1 METNKAAAAGISVT
15 VTSMMMSGFTAFL
28 PTLREVRQGSPKDPQ
43 MVNDVRYGQLAAGV
57 LAVGIGALMSWL
69 SESAVPMYVA
79 IFATILYSII
89 YEMALR
95 NTGA

>member
-1 METNKAAAAGISVT
+1 VEANAAAAGISVT
-15 VTSMMMSGFTAFL
+15 VTGMMLSGFTAFL
-28 PTLREVRQGSPKDPQ
+28 PTLREVRQGSPTDPR

-57 LAVGIGALMSWL
+57 MAVGIGALMAWL
-69 SESAVPMYVA
+69 SNSSVPLYVA
-79 IFATILYSII
+79 IFATLLYATI

>member
-1 METNKAAAAGISVT
+1 MENNAAAAGISVT

-28 PTLREVRQGSPKDPQ
+28 PTLREVRQGSATDPR
-43 MVNDVRYGQLAAGV
+43 MVNDVRYGQLAAAV
-57 LAVGIGALMSWL
+57 LAVGIGALMAWL
-69 SESAVPMYVA
+69 SQSAVPLYVA
-79 IFATILYSII
+79 LFATLLYSVI